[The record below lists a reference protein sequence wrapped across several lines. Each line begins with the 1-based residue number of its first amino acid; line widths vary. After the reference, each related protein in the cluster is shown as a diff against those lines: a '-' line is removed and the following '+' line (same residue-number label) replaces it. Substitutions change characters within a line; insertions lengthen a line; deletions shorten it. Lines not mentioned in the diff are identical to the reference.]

1 MKKLFSILGL
11 GLFTFVGAQAEASP
25 WVLERGDLAIF
36 GRFDLG
42 MANSEYLDAGGDK
55 PFSLNGN
62 FRSTAFEVSTR
73 MGVFEG
79 FELQIDIPVK
89 LLSYTADPV
98 ILVPT
103 EDPDGFDYYQ
113 ENIIDLNQSV
123 LGVGDIRIAGRWQMF
138 RSSLV
143 GALEVRVK
151 TPTGYDPP
159 AGTFGRNP
167 RDTAD
172 FLANLGTYVR
182 PENVTDDVSL
192 GDGQLDLGGSVL
204 LGWALPTRTFL
215 RLDLGGDLRLGGA
228 GDRLVGAL
236 KVGQFLNDRILV
248 VAGGGAEVAVQKG
261 NVIGVSVAAED
272 PTLPAS
278 EYGGLNNLVLRE
290 VRLDRDAFTLSGGVI
305 FRVAD
310 GVETTVEYSRIVHG
324 RNIAAIQNLSIGFG
338 FRVPVD

>member
-1 MKKLFSILGL
+1 MQKLLSILSL
-11 GLFTFVGAQAEASP
+11 GFITLAGSEAFASP

-42 MANSEYLDAGGDK
+42 SADSEYLDAGSDK

-62 FRSTAFEVSTR
+62 FRITTFEVSTR
-73 MGVFEG
+73 MGVFKD

-113 ENIIDLNQSV
+113 ENIIDLNQTV
-123 LGVGDIRIAGRWQMF
+123 LGVGDIRLAGRWQMF

-143 GALEVRVK
+143 GALEVRMK

-192 GDGQLDLGGSVL
+192 GDGQLDIGASIL
-204 LGWALPTRTFL
+204 LGWALPTKTFL
-215 RLDLGGDLRLGGA
+215 RLDLGGDVRFQGA
-228 GDRLVGAL
+228 GDRLVGAF
-236 KVGQFLNDRILV
+236 KVGQLLNDRILV
-248 VAGGGAEVAVQKG
+248 VAGAGGEVAVQKG
-261 NVIGVSVAAED
+261 SVIGVSVAAED

-290 VRLDRDAFTLSGGVI
+290 VRLDRDAVYVSGGVI

-310 GVETTVEYSRIVHG
+310 GVETTLEYSQMVHG
-324 RNIAAIQNLSIGFG
+324 RNVAAIQNLSIGFG